1 MQSISTKMYDLLST
15 KILQGSDTAIGTV
28 VQKRCSKT
36 CGLNLGLIY
45 IYKKSLK
52 IISKTKLLKRFF
64 SRILITTITIITCNM
79 QLTEHFFHNSCLSK
93 HKK

>member
-15 KILQGSDTAIGTV
+15 KILQGSDTASGTV

-45 IYKKSLK
+45 IYKV
-52 IISKTKLLKRFF
+52 SK
-64 SRILITTITIITCNM
+64 N
-79 QLTEHFFHNSCLSK
+79 HF
-93 HKK
+93 